1 MTIFLFY
8 LFKFLPL
15 FLFKLQ
21 FFDGWELDGKY
32 FPNEIDHEKSL
43 SQRSHEFCTNNAEW
57 PFRQLR
63 KRFRSSQNAALL
75 QYRIPVRGSFVATV
89 KFIENPERK
98 FKTNVTVPN
107 SLHWQILISNFLIY
121 YVNCDWFQ
129 RVISWLRELRLS
141 TAYQIMEP
149 NEIAH

>member
-1 MTIFLFY
+1 M
-8 LFKFLPL
+8 PL
-15 FLFKLQ
+15 FLFQLQ

-32 FPNEIDHEKSL
+32 FPNEVDHEKSL

-75 QYRIPVRGSFVATV
+75 QYRIPSRGSFVATV

-98 FKTNVTVPN
+98 F
-107 SLHWQILISNFLIY
+107 ISKFLFGLFLFYFHRQEMAECWSKKECRNHFIKPSFHTMY
-121 YVNCDWFQ
+121 DAKFQNCFFSFTMCI
-129 RVISWLRELRLS
+129 VIDFSVSYLG
-141 TAYQIMEP
+141 
-149 NEIAH
+149 